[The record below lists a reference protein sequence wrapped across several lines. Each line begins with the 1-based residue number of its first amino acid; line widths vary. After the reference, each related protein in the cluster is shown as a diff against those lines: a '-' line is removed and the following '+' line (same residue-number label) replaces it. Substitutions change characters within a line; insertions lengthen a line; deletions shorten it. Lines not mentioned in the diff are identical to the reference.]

1 MELIK
6 FKDSTDVLAVTMSQ
20 SAAEQARE
28 SGGII
33 EGQGQLRG
41 YKMGGILG
49 TGAFAQVRKAW
60 DQRGRRVAI
69 KIISRVSIHDVSGVE
84 Q

>member
-1 MELIK
+1 MHHALPPQASHVQQSEKEREIR
-6 FKDSTDVLAVTMSQ
+6 DSSVID
-20 SAAEQARE
+20 
-28 SGGII
+28 
-33 EGQGQLRG
+33 GQGPLRG

-69 KIISRVSIHDVSGVE
+69 KIISRGAVLDVSGVE
-84 Q
+84 R

>member
-1 MELIK
+1 MSSSLPPQPSPVQQPEREREIR
-6 FKDSTDVLAVTMSQ
+6 DSSSVVD
-20 SAAEQARE
+20 
-28 SGGII
+28 
-33 EGQGQLRG
+33 GQGPLRG

-69 KIISRVSIHDVSGVE
+69 KIISRGAVLDVSGVE
-84 Q
+84 R